1 MKKQNLLLDK
11 LKSEFLKS
19 TNHLLIS
26 YQKVKRLKT
35 EVDDL
40 SEDELEIWE
49 SFSSRFARSSD
60 IFISKFLKAMM
71 LEKDPAFR
79 GSVIDFL
86 NEAEK
91 FGIIENANTWKRIR
105 ELRNVAAHEYSSDNL
120 SELYQEI
127 RKLAPHILELQKKF
141 SCA

>member
-1 MKKQNLLLDK
+1 MTKKQNLLLDK

-19 TNHLLIS
+19 THHLLVS
-26 YQKVKRLKT
+26 YKKVKHLKT
-35 EVDDL
+35 QVDAL

-60 IFISKFLKAMM
+60 IFVSKLLKAII

-79 GSVIDFL
+79 GSVIDLL

-91 FGIIENANTWKRIR
+91 FSIIEDAKTWGRIR
-105 ELRNVAAHEYSSDNL
+105 ELRNVAAHEYSSSNL

-127 RKLAPHILELQKKF
+127 RKLAPHILGLQKKF
-141 SCA
+141 S